1 MTFVQH
7 SRSVFLLCI
16 ALVGIF
22 SAALHAAPLPEGWTL
37 HKGKTLTIG
46 VPPGFSVDEI
56 SASEVDLINEE
67 EQIKFSVFV
76 PTKGAQPKMMEV
88 EVGEKLT
95 EKDSST
101 KGDTEET
108 QMTMKGKNY
117 IRFVVSLVNSAKDT
131 NVCWGIRVPN
141 MDDYKNT
148 RPTYVKWKQTLTV
161 LN

>member
-1 MTFVQH
+1 MTFVH
-7 SRSVFLLCI
+7 RCRILLLLCL
-16 ALVGIF
+16 AVVGLSQIN
-22 SAALHAAPLPEGWTL
+22 LNAAPLPEGWTL

-76 PTKGAQPKMMEV
+76 PTKGSRAKMMEV

-95 EKDSST
+95 ENTTST
-101 KGDTEET
+101 KGDTEEVQKT
-108 QMTMKGKNY
+108 MTGHNY
-117 IRFVVSLVNSAKDT
+117 IRFVVSLENSVKDT
-131 NVCWGIRVPN
+131 SVCWGIRVPN
-141 MDDYKNT
+141 MKDYKLI
-148 RPTYVKWKQTLTV
+148 RPTYLQWKQTLTP